1 MANSDKKNPNY
12 NPNSIHYID
21 LDLEKFANRL
31 ANNVE
36 RNTFIQE
43 TIDNIRHYLQVDRV
57 VLYYFYRE
65 WKGQVTFESLSDGE
79 LSIYGSTGADEC
91 FNDEYAAMYQ
101 HGRVRAMENIE
112 LEPIHSCHRDFL
124 RSIQVKANLVA
135 PVLNSRSLWGLL
147 VAHQC
152 KNIRP
157 WLKSDIEVMQKAA
170 ITLATAPIIRDS

>member
-1 MANSDKKNPNY
+1 MYYSDP
-12 NPNSIHYID
+12 
-21 LDLEKFANRL
+21 DLEKFANRL

-36 RNTFIQE
+36 RNTFIQKN
-43 TIDNIRHYLQVDRV
+43 IDNIRQDLQVDRV

-65 WKGQVTFESLSDGE
+65 WKGQVIFESLSSGK

-112 LEPIHSCHRDFL
+112 LEPIHPCHRDFL
-124 RSIQVKANLVA
+124 RSIQVKANLVV

-152 KNIRP
+152 QDVRS
-157 WLKSDIEVMQKAA
+157 WSKSDIEVMQKAA
-170 ITLATAPIIRDS
+170 ISLATAPLIRDS

>member
-12 NPNSIHYID
+12 NPNIIYYSD
-21 LDLEKFANRL
+21 PDLEKFANRL

-43 TIDNIRHYLQVDRV
+43 TIDNIRGYLQVDRV

-65 WKGQVTFESLSDGE
+65 WKGQVTFESLSDDK

-112 LEPIHSCHRDFL
+112 LEPIDPCHRDFL
-124 RSIQVKANLVA
+124 RSIQVKANLVV
-135 PVLNSRSLWGLL
+135 PILNSWRLWGLL

-152 KNIRP
+152 QDVRS